1 MNKMAKQKYNRIEL
15 KRKYLESDIIELA
28 ERIKHEIGQDNGT
41 IRAATAGWR
50 EMKDRHIEERERKAL
65 EKSEREKIKALTI
78 PKSKYYEMKKEL
90 IEWMMVAITKEMEKI
105 KAWQGSVIALRE
117 LLRMVKAEL
126 LEPYNITQ
134 TTNKIE
140 NEELQLSEADQALL
154 ASLLGVDEEDEEEAD
169 W

>member
-1 MNKMAKQKYNRIEL
+1 MAKQKYNRIEL

-65 EKSEREKIKALTI
+65 EASEKAKIKALMI

-90 IEWMMVAITKEMEKI
+90 IEGMMVAITKEMEKI

-117 LLRMVKAEL
+117 LLRMVKTEL

-140 NEELQLSEADQALL
+140 NEELPLSEADQALL
-154 ASLLGVDEEDEEEAD
+154 ASLLWADDEDEEAD

>member
-1 MNKMAKQKYNRIEL
+1 MPKQKYNRPAL
-15 KRKYLESDIIELA
+15 KREYLESDILELS
-28 ERIKHEIGQDNGT
+28 ERIKQKFGGGNGT
-41 IRAATAGWR
+41 INLHTSWWR

-65 EKSEREKIKALTI
+65 EKSEREKIRALAV

-90 IEWMMVAITKEMEKI
+90 IEGMMVAITKEMEKI
-105 KAWQGSVIALRE
+105 KAWQG
-117 LLRMVKAEL
+117 MVKAEL

>member
-1 MNKMAKQKYNRIEL
+1 MPKQKYNRIEL
-15 KRKYLESDIIELA
+15 KREYLESDILELA
-28 ERIKHEIGQDNGT
+28 ERIRQKFGGGNGT
-41 IRAATAGWR
+41 INLNTCWWR

-65 EKSEREKIKALTI
+65 EASEKAKIKALMI

-90 IEWMMVAITKEMEKI
+90 IEGMMDAITIEMKKI
-105 KAWQGSVIALRE
+105 KSWEWSVIALRE
-117 LLRMVKAEL
+117 LLRMVKTEL

-140 NEELQLSEADQALL
+140 NEELPLSEADQALL
-154 ASLLGVDEEDEEEAD
+154 ASLLWADEEDEEAD

>member
-1 MNKMAKQKYNRIEL
+1 MTKQKYNRIAL
-15 KRKYLESDIIELA
+15 KREYLESDILELA
-28 ERIKHEIGQDNGT
+28 ERIRQKFGGGNGT
-41 IRAATAGWR
+41 INLNTCWWR

-65 EKSEREKIKALTI
+65 EASEKAKIKALMI

-90 IEWMMVAITKEMEKI
+90 IEGMMDAITIEMKKI
-105 KAWQGSVIALRE
+105 KSWEWSVIALRE
-117 LLRMVKAEL
+117 LLRMVKTEL

-140 NEELQLSEADQALL
+140 NEELPLSEADQALL
-154 ASLLGVDEEDEEEAD
+154 ASLLWADEEDEEAD

>member
-1 MNKMAKQKYNRIEL
+1 MNKMVKQKYNRIAL
-15 KRKYLESDIIELA
+15 KREYLESDILELA
-28 ERIKHEIGQDNGT
+28 ERIRQKFGGGNGT
-41 IRAATAGWR
+41 INLNTCWWR

-65 EKSEREKIKALTI
+65 EASEKAKIKALMI

-90 IEWMMVAITKEMEKI
+90 IEGMMQAITIEMKKI
-105 KAWQGSVIALRE
+105 KAWEWSVIALRE
-117 LLRMVKAEL
+117 LLRMVKTEL

-140 NEELQLSEADQALL
+140 NEELPLSEADQALL
-154 ASLLGVDEEDEEEAD
+154 ASLLGADDEDEEAD

>member
-1 MNKMAKQKYNRIEL
+1 MAKQKHNRPAL
-15 KRKYLESDIIELA
+15 KREYIESDILELA
-28 ERIKHEIGQDNGT
+28 ERIRQKFGGSNGT
-41 IRAATAGWR
+41 INLHTSWWR

-90 IEWMMVAITKEMEKI
+90 IEGMMVAITKEMEKI

-140 NEELQLSEADQALL
+140 NEELPLSEADQALL
-154 ASLLGVDEEDEEEAD
+154 ASLLWADEEDEEAD

>member
-1 MNKMAKQKYNRIEL
+1 MVKQKYNRIAL
-15 KRKYLESDIIELA
+15 KREYLESDILELA
-28 ERIKHEIGQDNGT
+28 ERIRQKFGGGNGT
-41 IRAATAGWR
+41 INLNTCWWR

-65 EKSEREKIKALTI
+65 EASEKAKIKALMI

-90 IEWMMVAITKEMEKI
+90 IEGMMDAITIEMKKI
-105 KAWQGSVIALRE
+105 KAWEWSVIALRE
-117 LLRMVKAEL
+117 LLRMVKTEL

-140 NEELQLSEADQALL
+140 NEELPLSEADQALL
-154 ASLLGVDEEDEEEAD
+154 ASLLWADEEDEEAD

>member
-65 EKSEREKIKALTI
+65 EASEKAKIKALMI

-90 IEWMMVAITKEMEKI
+90 IEGMMVAITKEMEKI

-117 LLRMVKAEL
+117 LLRMVKTEL

-140 NEELQLSEADQALL
+140 NEELPLSEADQALL
-154 ASLLGVDEEDEEEAD
+154 ASLLWADDEDEEAD

>member
-1 MNKMAKQKYNRIEL
+1 MVKQKYNRIAL
-15 KRKYLESDIIELA
+15 KREYLESDILELA
-28 ERIKHEIGQDNGT
+28 ERIRQKFGGGNGT
-41 IRAATAGWR
+41 INLNTCWWR

-65 EKSEREKIKALTI
+65 EASEKAKIKALMI

-90 IEWMMVAITKEMEKI
+90 IDGMMDAITIEMKKI
-105 KAWQGSVIALRE
+105 KAWEWSVIALRE
-117 LLRMVKAEL
+117 LLRMVKTEL

-140 NEELQLSEADQALL
+140 NEELPLSEADQALL
-154 ASLLGVDEEDEEEAD
+154 ASLLWADEEDEEAD

>member
-1 MNKMAKQKYNRIEL
+1 MAKQKYNRIEL
-15 KRKYLESDIIELA
+15 KRKYLESDILELS

-65 EKSEREKIKALTI
+65 EASEKAKIKALMI

-90 IEWMMVAITKEMEKI
+90 IEGMMDAITIEMKKI

-140 NEELQLSEADQALL
+140 NEELPLSEADQALL
-154 ASLLGVDEEDEEEAD
+154 ASLLGADEEDEEAD

>member
-1 MNKMAKQKYNRIEL
+1 MTKQKYNRIAL
-15 KRKYLESDIIELA
+15 KREYLESDILELA
-28 ERIKHEIGQDNGT
+28 ERIRQKFGGGNGT
-41 IRAATAGWR
+41 INLNTCWWR

-65 EKSEREKIKALTI
+65 EASEKAKIKALMI

-90 IEWMMVAITKEMEKI
+90 IEGMMDAITIEMKKI
-105 KAWQGSVIALRE
+105 KSWEWSVIALRE
-117 LLRMVKAEL
+117 LLRMVKTEL

-140 NEELQLSEADQALL
+140 NEELPLSEADQALL
-154 ASLLGVDEEDEEEAD
+154 ASLLWADDEDEEAD

>member
-1 MNKMAKQKYNRIEL
+1 MAKQKYNRIEL
-15 KRKYLESDIIELA
+15 KRKYLESDILELS

-65 EKSEREKIKALTI
+65 EASEKAKIKALMI

-90 IEWMMVAITKEMEKI
+90 IDGMMVAITKEMEKI

-117 LLRMVKAEL
+117 LLRMVKTEL

-154 ASLLGVDEEDEEEAD
+154 ASLLGADDEDEEAD

>member
-1 MNKMAKQKYNRIEL
+1 MAKQKYNRIAL
-15 KRKYLESDIIELA
+15 KREYLESDILELA
-28 ERIKHEIGQDNGT
+28 ERIRQKFGGGNGT
-41 IRAATAGWR
+41 INLNTCWWR

-65 EKSEREKIKALTI
+65 EASEKAKIKALMI

-90 IEWMMVAITKEMEKI
+90 IEGMMDAITIEMKKI
-105 KAWQGSVIALRE
+105 KSWEWSVIALRE
-117 LLRMVKAEL
+117 LLRMVKTEL

-140 NEELQLSEADQALL
+140 NEELPLSEADQALL
-154 ASLLGVDEEDEEEAD
+154 ASLLWADDEDEEAD

>member
-1 MNKMAKQKYNRIEL
+1 MVKQKYNRIAL
-15 KRKYLESDIIELA
+15 KREYLESDILELA
-28 ERIKHEIGQDNGT
+28 ERIRQKFGGGNGT
-41 IRAATAGWR
+41 INLNTCWWR

-65 EKSEREKIKALTI
+65 EASEKAKIKALMI

-90 IEWMMVAITKEMEKI
+90 IEGMMDAITIEMKKI
-105 KAWQGSVIALRE
+105 KAWEWSVIALRE
-117 LLRMVKAEL
+117 LLRMVKTEL

-140 NEELQLSEADQALL
+140 NEELPLSEADQALL
-154 ASLLGVDEEDEEEAD
+154 ASLLWADDEDEEAD

>member
-1 MNKMAKQKYNRIEL
+1 MNKMVKQKYNRIAL
-15 KRKYLESDIIELA
+15 KREYLESDILELA
-28 ERIKHEIGQDNGT
+28 ERIRQKFGGGNGT
-41 IRAATAGWR
+41 INLNTCWWR

-65 EKSEREKIKALTI
+65 EASEKAKIKALMI

-90 IEWMMVAITKEMEKI
+90 IEGMMDAITIEMKKI
-105 KAWQGSVIALRE
+105 KAWEWSVIALRE
-117 LLRMVKAEL
+117 LLRMVKTEL

-140 NEELQLSEADQALL
+140 NEEFPLSEADQALL
-154 ASLLGVDEEDEEEAD
+154 ASLLWADDEDEEAD

>member
-1 MNKMAKQKYNRIEL
+1 MNKMVKQKYNRIAL
-15 KRKYLESDIIELA
+15 KREYLESDILELA
-28 ERIKHEIGQDNGT
+28 ERIRQKFGGGNGT
-41 IRAATAGWR
+41 INLNTCWWR

-65 EKSEREKIKALTI
+65 EASEKAKIKALMI

-90 IEWMMVAITKEMEKI
+90 IEGMMQAITIEMKKI
-105 KAWQGSVIALRE
+105 RAWEWSVIALRE
-117 LLRMVKAEL
+117 LLRMVKTEL

-140 NEELQLSEADQALL
+140 NEELPLSEADQALL
-154 ASLLGVDEEDEEEAD
+154 ASLLWVDEEDEEAD

>member
-1 MNKMAKQKYNRIEL
+1 MTKQKYNRIAL
-15 KRKYLESDIIELA
+15 KREYLESDILELA
-28 ERIKHEIGQDNGT
+28 ERIRQKFGGGNGT
-41 IRAATAGWR
+41 INLNTCWWR

-78 PKSKYYEMKKEL
+78 PKSKYYQMKKEL
-90 IEWMMVAITKEMEKI
+90 IEGMMDAITIEMKKI
-105 KAWQGSVIALRE
+105 KAWEWSVIALRE
-117 LLRMVKAEL
+117 LLRMVKTEL

-140 NEELQLSEADQALL
+140 NEELPLSEADQALL
-154 ASLLGVDEEDEEEAD
+154 ASLLWADDEDEEAD

>member
-28 ERIKHEIGQDNGT
+28 ERIKQEIGQDNGT

-78 PKSKYYEMKKEL
+78 PKSKYYQMKKEL
-90 IEWMMVAITKEMEKI
+90 IEGMMDAITIEMKKI
-105 KAWQGSVIALRE
+105 KE
-117 LLRMVKAEL
+117 
-126 LEPYNITQ
+126 
-134 TTNKIE
+134 
-140 NEELQLSEADQALL
+140 
-154 ASLLGVDEEDEEEAD
+154 
-169 W
+169 

>member
-90 IEWMMVAITKEMEKI
+90 IEGMMVAIAKEMEKI